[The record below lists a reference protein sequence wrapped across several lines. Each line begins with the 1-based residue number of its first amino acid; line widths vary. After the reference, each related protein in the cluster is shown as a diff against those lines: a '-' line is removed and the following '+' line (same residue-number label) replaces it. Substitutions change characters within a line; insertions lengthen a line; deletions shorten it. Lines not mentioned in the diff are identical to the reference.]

1 MIREVPAS
9 QVRKSLLSK
18 GFCEPEHHKGRD
30 HEFFFFFFDQRK
42 TPFLVKL
49 SHGASVLRKDEIRNT
64 AIKNGVGADDIYR
77 IVCCDFNAQQT
88 MEVYQRS
95 RWPLMRA
102 DQ

>member
-30 HEFFFFFFDQRK
+30 HEYFFFHVEDHK

-49 SHGASVLRKDEIRNT
+49 SNGTSRLRVDEIRNT
-64 AIKNGVGADDIYR
+64 ASKNGVSGDDIYR

-88 MEVYQRS
+88 MEVYKRS
-95 RWPLMRA
+95 RWPQMRA
-102 DQ
+102 VR